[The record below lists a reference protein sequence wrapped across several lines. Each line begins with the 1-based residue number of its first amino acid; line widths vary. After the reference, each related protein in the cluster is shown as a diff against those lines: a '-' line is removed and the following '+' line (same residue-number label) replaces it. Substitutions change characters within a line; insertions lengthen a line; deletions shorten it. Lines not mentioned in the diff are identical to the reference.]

1 MRKTLL
7 ALTLA
12 LGLPLALGAGVSYN
26 IIVNGQVARGKALVV
41 SGETYVPLSALKLLG
56 VTSSLRG
63 SSLTLAVGGGAAA
76 SAALGSTTTAAGG
89 ANQLAAL
96 EGCMGQTLFNG
107 VWRFKVTSFTPT
119 KIDGVAG
126 WSLAIEMKNA
136 TKAPLNP
143 YGTGMSNTGG
153 GYSLLPPSGNSNVWQ
168 EPEIVND
175 FVELNVPQGGLIT
188 YKFKFTPTESA
199 SPDDLA
205 VKPTKFLLRID
216 TKDIDKKE
224 VPYSVADPSFR
235 VRLDCQK

>member
-12 LGLPLALGAGVSYN
+12 LVLPFALGAGSTYN
-26 IIVNGQVARGKALVV
+26 MVVNGEVAPGKALVV
-41 SGETYVPLSALKLLG
+41 GGVTYVPLPTLRLLG
-56 VTSSLRG
+56 VTSSVKG
-63 SSLTLAVGGGAAA
+63 STLTLTSGGASA

-96 EGCMGQTLFNG
+96 EGCIGQTLFNG

-119 KIDGVAG
+119 KTDNVAG

-136 TKAPLNP
+136 TKAPLQP
-143 YGTGMSNTGG
+143 SSTGMSNSGE
-153 GYSLLPPSGNSNVWQ
+153 GYTLLPPNGNSNVWQ

-188 YKFKFTPTESA
+188 YKFKFTPTPSA

-205 VKPTKFLLRID
+205 VKPTKFLLRIN
-216 TKDIDKKE
+216 TQNIDKKA
-224 VPYSVADPSFR
+224 VPYSVPDPSFR